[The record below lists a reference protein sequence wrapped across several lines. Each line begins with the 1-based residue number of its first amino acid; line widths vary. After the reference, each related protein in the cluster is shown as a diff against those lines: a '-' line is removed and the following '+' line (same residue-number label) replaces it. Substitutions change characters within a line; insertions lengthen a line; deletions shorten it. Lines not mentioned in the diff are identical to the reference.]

1 MNEEPFHSLQTRRF
15 THLLL
20 CLAIVPLAALPGA
33 AEAKTIHFAVMAGEP
48 IYPLSSCD
56 PASGTTAPLE
66 VDPPPAFAERRP
78 AAGAFGSSSRR
89 SRGSA
94 ESRPIFALAAG
105 QDGIYW
111 IDELR
116 GLLLN
121 ARVENGPAETVL
133 DLWDF
138 AGSKEL
144 RPIRSMT
151 LHGETL
157 IWALPGAGGEI
168 LAASPDGGN
177 ARVLIDLNAAF
188 GSDNHQPRSLTA
200 SGDRLYWIDRFLDG
214 IYSAAVDGS
223 SPTRLREAY
232 NQGALAVAGQT
243 AYWVDSSGRI
253 VRGGLTGG
261 EPEPVVEIGDSDWHA
276 WLAIAEGK
284 LYWSSARGI
293 HRANLDGTSAEL
305 VCETPREPTAVTMP
319 RSP

>member
-1 MNEEPFHSLQTRRF
+1 MNEEPFHSLQTRRL
-15 THLLL
+15 TRLLL
-20 CLAIVPLAALPGA
+20 CLAIAPLAALPGA
-33 AEAKTIHFAVMAGEP
+33 AGAKTIHFAVMAGEP
-48 IYPLSSCD
+48 IYPLFSCD
-56 PASGTTAPLE
+56 PASGTTSQRE

-78 AAGAFGSSSRR
+78 AAGAFGSRGR

-94 ESRPIFALAAG
+94 ESRPIFALAA
-105 QDGIYW
+105 DLDDIYW
-111 IDELR
+111 VDELR
-116 GLLLN
+116 GLLLG
-121 ARVENGPAETVL
+121 ARGENSPAGAVL

-144 RPIRSMT
+144 QQVRSMT

-157 IWALPGAGGEI
+157 IWAVPGAGGEI

-177 ARVLIDLNAAF
+177 ARVLVDLSAAF
-188 GSDNHQPRSLTA
+188 GSDNYQPRSLTA
-200 SGDRLYWIDRFLDG
+200 SGDRLYWIDRYLDG

-223 SPTRLREAY
+223 SPTRLRKAY